1 MLEEARELMIK
12 IIELYGFNDEVTI
25 ASSILVDKIL
35 NKGVEGMATS
45 VADEIYNH
53 INGKVEH
60 IEINYYDNLVNII
73 RQFNCKTDNNTF
85 TEAIEKDKLD
95 RKIKFDSLILM
106 PSFLKEVSIREKEL
120 GVKMAFW
127 SEEEH
132 EKFKTYFLGLHKGKV

>member
-1 MLEEARELMIK
+1 MVK
-12 IIELYGFNDEVTI
+12 
-25 ASSILVDKIL
+25 
-35 NKGVEGMATS
+35 S

-73 RQFNCKTDNNTF
+73 RQFNCKTDDNTF

-120 GVKMAFW
+120 GVKMAYW

-132 EKFKTYFLGLHKGKV
+132 EKFKTYFMGAYKGKV